1 MREVVTEKIFSGE
14 EDLIQIST
22 EDRLWDLVEKMKR
35 LEKYIPCVINDVA
48 VIGIDKEQELFL
60 QEQCSNIAVNLHG
73 SPLKVGSIDPYKPEN
88 AICIQK
94 DGMFL
99 AYPGE
104 YGYEIRPLISV
115 GYISILKRLEMDCGA
130 MMRFDIKGGD
140 RLPLPVREKGQILTR
155 VAQLNSKLCYVIT
168 LDGCVPGVVSDQYV
182 PLPYIDLLKAMKKV
196 VTKEHPDLEF
206 HSGTLSFEYLM
217 DLERVLYKKM
227 TKDELID
234 KLIAYKNIECH
245 DRAIAHE
252 FLCMQKENPSRMN
265 FVTHRLTDIA
275 DPKRVAEE
283 IRRVKAERTA
293 SAQQPIKDELTDTI
307 PVYVTLYK
315 NIRFKK
321 RFDVTLDQ
329 LERLKEEDSAESKEV
344 PITLLDETLNLMD
357 ATLDALNATNEADL
371 GYELEYS
378 FSYGDPEQPLDGSE
392 TEEEV
397 PVAEADDSDVNSEM
411 ESVLFDWH

>member
-1 MREVVTEKIFSGE
+1 MAKPEYAIREVSLAE
-14 EDLIQIST
+14 
-22 EDRLWDLVEKMKR
+22 
-35 LEKYIPCVINDVA
+35 VI
-48 VIGIDKEQELFL
+48 LFL
-60 QEQCSNIAVNLHG
+60 LSVI
-73 SPLKVGSIDPYKPEN
+73 I
-88 AICIQK
+88 
-94 DGMFL
+94 L
-99 AYPGE
+99 AAYH
-104 YGYEIRPLISV
+104 
-115 GYISILKRLEMDCGA
+115 
-130 MMRFDIKGGD
+130 FDY
-140 RLPLPVREKGQILTR
+140 R
-155 VAQLNSKLCYVIT
+155 VATYIIFLDFFQLFKIIVALRQLMETKRHQKMFGS
-168 LDGCVPGVVSDQYV
+168 
-182 PLPYIDLLKAMKKV
+182 LPDAYYYDERKY
-196 VTKEHPDLEF
+196 H
-206 HSGTLSFEYLM
+206 M

-252 FLCMQKENPSRMN
+252 FLCMQKEDPSRMN

-371 GYELEYS
+371 DYELEYS

>member
-1 MREVVTEKIFSGE
+1 MSNGKKLGVKSKVSDNYLVTGNDYEKFQEALHDMDNRTVIIPVRNPESMRIH
-14 EDLIQIST
+14 
-22 EDRLWDLVEKMKR
+22 
-35 LEKYIPCVINDVA
+35 CVIA
-48 VIGIDKEQELFL
+48 KSDK
-60 QEQCSNIAVNLHG
+60 
-73 SPLKVGSIDPYKPEN
+73 
-88 AICIQK
+88 
-94 DGMFL
+94 
-99 AYPGE
+99 
-104 YGYEIRPLISV
+104 
-115 GYISILKRLEMDCGA
+115 
-130 MMRFDIKGGD
+130 
-140 RLPLPVREKGQILTR
+140 
-155 VAQLNSKLCYVIT
+155 
-168 LDGCVPGVVSDQYV
+168 
-182 PLPYIDLLKAMKKV
+182 
-196 VTKEHPDLEF
+196 
-206 HSGTLSFEYLM
+206 
-217 DLERVLYKKM
+217 
-227 TKDELID
+227 
-234 KLIAYKNIECH
+234 
-245 DRAIAHE
+245 E
-252 FLCMQKENPSRMN
+252 FLCMQKEDPSRMN

-371 GYELEYS
+371 DYELEYS

>member
-1 MREVVTEKIFSGE
+1 
-14 EDLIQIST
+14 
-22 EDRLWDLVEKMKR
+22 
-35 LEKYIPCVINDVA
+35 
-48 VIGIDKEQELFL
+48 
-60 QEQCSNIAVNLHG
+60 
-73 SPLKVGSIDPYKPEN
+73 
-88 AICIQK
+88 
-94 DGMFL
+94 
-99 AYPGE
+99 
-104 YGYEIRPLISV
+104 
-115 GYISILKRLEMDCGA
+115 
-130 MMRFDIKGGD
+130 
-140 RLPLPVREKGQILTR
+140 
-155 VAQLNSKLCYVIT
+155 
-168 LDGCVPGVVSDQYV
+168 
-182 PLPYIDLLKAMKKV
+182 
-196 VTKEHPDLEF
+196 
-206 HSGTLSFEYLM
+206 M

-252 FLCMQKENPSRMN
+252 FLCMQKEDPSRMN

-307 PVYVTLYK
+307 PAYVTLYK

-371 GYELEYS
+371 DYELEYS

-397 PVAEADDSDVNSEM
+397 PVAKADDSDVNSEM

>member
-1 MREVVTEKIFSGE
+1 MAKPEYAIREVSLAE
-14 EDLIQIST
+14 
-22 EDRLWDLVEKMKR
+22 
-35 LEKYIPCVINDVA
+35 VI
-48 VIGIDKEQELFL
+48 LFL
-60 QEQCSNIAVNLHG
+60 LSAIILAAYHFDYRVATYIIFLDFFQSFKIIVALRQLMETKRHQKMFGSLPDAYYYDSLLMRKYNWIWTNI
-73 SPLKVGSIDPYKPEN
+73 
-88 AICIQK
+88 
-94 DGMFL
+94 
-99 AYPGE
+99 
-104 YGYEIRPLISV
+104 LISLLAIAAAPCLFSA
-115 GYISILKRLEMDCGA
+115 G
-130 MMRFDIKGGD
+130 
-140 RLPLPVREKGQILTR
+140 
-155 VAQLNSKLCYVIT
+155 LNIIFKNNKY
-168 LDGCVPGVVSDQYV
+168 DERKY
-182 PLPYIDLLKAMKKV
+182 
-196 VTKEHPDLEF
+196 H
-206 HSGTLSFEYLM
+206 M

-252 FLCMQKENPSRMN
+252 FLCMQKEDPSRMN

-371 GYELEYS
+371 DYELEYS

-397 PVAEADDSDVNSEM
+397 PVAKADDSDVNSEM

>member
-1 MREVVTEKIFSGE
+1 MAKPEYAIREVSLAE
-14 EDLIQIST
+14 
-22 EDRLWDLVEKMKR
+22 
-35 LEKYIPCVINDVA
+35 VI
-48 VIGIDKEQELFL
+48 LFL
-60 QEQCSNIAVNLHG
+60 LSAIILAAYHFDYRVATYIIFLDFFQSFKIIVALRQLMETKRHQKMFGSLPDAYYYDSLLMRKYNWIWTNI
-73 SPLKVGSIDPYKPEN
+73 
-88 AICIQK
+88 
-94 DGMFL
+94 
-99 AYPGE
+99 
-104 YGYEIRPLISV
+104 LISLLAIAAAPCLFSAGFQTMV
-115 GYISILKRLEMDCGA
+115 KRFLRLLFFFLE
-130 MMRFDIKGGD
+130 
-140 RLPLPVREKGQILTR
+140 RL
-155 VAQLNSKLCYVIT
+155 
-168 LDGCVPGVVSDQYV
+168 D
-182 PLPYIDLLKAMKKV
+182 
-196 VTKEHPDLEF
+196 H
-206 HSGTLSFEYLM
+206 M

-252 FLCMQKENPSRMN
+252 FLCMQKEDPSRMN

-371 GYELEYS
+371 DYELEYS

>member
-1 MREVVTEKIFSGE
+1 MAKPEYAIREVSLAE
-14 EDLIQIST
+14 
-22 EDRLWDLVEKMKR
+22 
-35 LEKYIPCVINDVA
+35 VI
-48 VIGIDKEQELFL
+48 LFL
-60 QEQCSNIAVNLHG
+60 LS
-73 SPLKVGSIDPYKPEN
+73 
-88 AICIQK
+88 AII
-94 DGMFL
+94 L
-99 AYPGE
+99 AAYH
-104 YGYEIRPLISV
+104 
-115 GYISILKRLEMDCGA
+115 
-130 MMRFDIKGGD
+130 FDY
-140 RLPLPVREKGQILTR
+140 R
-155 VAQLNSKLCYVIT
+155 VATYIIFLDFFQSFKIIVALRQLMEDERKY
-168 LDGCVPGVVSDQYV
+168 
-182 PLPYIDLLKAMKKV
+182 
-196 VTKEHPDLEF
+196 H
-206 HSGTLSFEYLM
+206 M

-252 FLCMQKENPSRMN
+252 FLCMQKEDPSRMN

-371 GYELEYS
+371 DYELEYS

-397 PVAEADDSDVNSEM
+397 PVAKADDSDVNSEM

>member
-1 MREVVTEKIFSGE
+1 MAKPEYAIREVSLAE
-14 EDLIQIST
+14 
-22 EDRLWDLVEKMKR
+22 
-35 LEKYIPCVINDVA
+35 VI
-48 VIGIDKEQELFL
+48 LFL
-60 QEQCSNIAVNLHG
+60 LS
-73 SPLKVGSIDPYKPEN
+73 
-88 AICIQK
+88 AII
-94 DGMFL
+94 L
-99 AYPGE
+99 AAYH
-104 YGYEIRPLISV
+104 
-115 GYISILKRLEMDCGA
+115 
-130 MMRFDIKGGD
+130 FDY
-140 RLPLPVREKGQILTR
+140 R
-155 VAQLNSKLCYVIT
+155 VATYIIFLDFFQSFKIIVALRQLMETKRHQKMFGS
-168 LDGCVPGVVSDQYV
+168 
-182 PLPYIDLLKAMKKV
+182 LPDAY
-196 VTKEHPDLEF
+196 
-206 HSGTLSFEYLM
+206 Y
-217 DLERVLYKKM
+217 LYKKM

-252 FLCMQKENPSRMN
+252 FLCMQKEDPSRMN

-371 GYELEYS
+371 DYELEYS

-397 PVAEADDSDVNSEM
+397 PVAKADDSDVNSEM

>member
-1 MREVVTEKIFSGE
+1 
-14 EDLIQIST
+14 
-22 EDRLWDLVEKMKR
+22 
-35 LEKYIPCVINDVA
+35 
-48 VIGIDKEQELFL
+48 
-60 QEQCSNIAVNLHG
+60 
-73 SPLKVGSIDPYKPEN
+73 
-88 AICIQK
+88 
-94 DGMFL
+94 
-99 AYPGE
+99 
-104 YGYEIRPLISV
+104 
-115 GYISILKRLEMDCGA
+115 
-130 MMRFDIKGGD
+130 
-140 RLPLPVREKGQILTR
+140 
-155 VAQLNSKLCYVIT
+155 
-168 LDGCVPGVVSDQYV
+168 
-182 PLPYIDLLKAMKKV
+182 
-196 VTKEHPDLEF
+196 
-206 HSGTLSFEYLM
+206 M

-252 FLCMQKENPSRMN
+252 FLCMQKEDPSRMN
-265 FVTHRLTDIA
+265 FVTHRFADIA
-275 DPKRVAEE
+275 DPKRVSEE

-293 SAQQPIKDELTDTI
+293 SAQQPAEDDLTDTI

-321 RFDVTLDQ
+321 RFDVTPDQ
-329 LERLKEEDSAESKEV
+329 LEKLKKEDSAESKEV

>member
-1 MREVVTEKIFSGE
+1 
-14 EDLIQIST
+14 
-22 EDRLWDLVEKMKR
+22 
-35 LEKYIPCVINDVA
+35 
-48 VIGIDKEQELFL
+48 
-60 QEQCSNIAVNLHG
+60 
-73 SPLKVGSIDPYKPEN
+73 
-88 AICIQK
+88 
-94 DGMFL
+94 
-99 AYPGE
+99 
-104 YGYEIRPLISV
+104 
-115 GYISILKRLEMDCGA
+115 
-130 MMRFDIKGGD
+130 
-140 RLPLPVREKGQILTR
+140 
-155 VAQLNSKLCYVIT
+155 
-168 LDGCVPGVVSDQYV
+168 
-182 PLPYIDLLKAMKKV
+182 
-196 VTKEHPDLEF
+196 
-206 HSGTLSFEYLM
+206 M

-252 FLCMQKENPSRMN
+252 FLCMQKEDPSRMN
-265 FVTHRLTDIA
+265 FVTH
-275 DPKRVAEE
+275 
-283 IRRVKAERTA
+283 
-293 SAQQPIKDELTDTI
+293 
-307 PVYVTLYK
+307 VYVTLYK

>member
-1 MREVVTEKIFSGE
+1 MHAKRRSVT
-14 EDLIQIST
+14 
-22 EDRLWDLVEKMKR
+22 
-35 LEKYIPCVINDVA
+35 N
-48 VIGIDKEQELFL
+48 
-60 QEQCSNIAVNLHG
+60 
-73 SPLKVGSIDPYKPEN
+73 
-88 AICIQK
+88 
-94 DGMFL
+94 
-99 AYPGE
+99 
-104 YGYEIRPLISV
+104 
-115 GYISILKRLEMDCGA
+115 
-130 MMRFDIKGGD
+130 
-140 RLPLPVREKGQILTR
+140 
-155 VAQLNSKLCYVIT
+155 
-168 LDGCVPGVVSDQYV
+168 
-182 PLPYIDLLKAMKKV
+182 
-196 VTKEHPDLEF
+196 
-206 HSGTLSFEYLM
+206 
-217 DLERVLYKKM
+217 
-227 TKDELID
+227 
-234 KLIAYKNIECH
+234 
-245 DRAIAHE
+245 
-252 FLCMQKENPSRMN
+252 
-265 FVTHRLTDIA
+265 IA

-371 GYELEYS
+371 DYELEYS

>member
-1 MREVVTEKIFSGE
+1 MAKPEYAIREVSLAE
-14 EDLIQIST
+14 
-22 EDRLWDLVEKMKR
+22 
-35 LEKYIPCVINDVA
+35 VI
-48 VIGIDKEQELFL
+48 LFL
-60 QEQCSNIAVNLHG
+60 LSVI
-73 SPLKVGSIDPYKPEN
+73 I
-88 AICIQK
+88 
-94 DGMFL
+94 L
-99 AYPGE
+99 AAYH
-104 YGYEIRPLISV
+104 
-115 GYISILKRLEMDCGA
+115 
-130 MMRFDIKGGD
+130 FDY
-140 RLPLPVREKGQILTR
+140 R
-155 VAQLNSKLCYVIT
+155 VATYIIFLDFFQLFKIIVALRQ
-168 LDGCVPGVVSDQYV
+168 L
-182 PLPYIDLLKAMKKV
+182 ME
-196 VTKEHPDLEF
+196 TKRHIIFKNNKYDERKYH
-206 HSGTLSFEYLM
+206 M

-252 FLCMQKENPSRMN
+252 FLCMQKEDPSRMN

>member
-1 MREVVTEKIFSGE
+1 
-14 EDLIQIST
+14 
-22 EDRLWDLVEKMKR
+22 
-35 LEKYIPCVINDVA
+35 
-48 VIGIDKEQELFL
+48 
-60 QEQCSNIAVNLHG
+60 
-73 SPLKVGSIDPYKPEN
+73 
-88 AICIQK
+88 
-94 DGMFL
+94 
-99 AYPGE
+99 
-104 YGYEIRPLISV
+104 
-115 GYISILKRLEMDCGA
+115 
-130 MMRFDIKGGD
+130 
-140 RLPLPVREKGQILTR
+140 
-155 VAQLNSKLCYVIT
+155 
-168 LDGCVPGVVSDQYV
+168 
-182 PLPYIDLLKAMKKV
+182 
-196 VTKEHPDLEF
+196 
-206 HSGTLSFEYLM
+206 M

-252 FLCMQKENPSRMN
+252 FLYMQKEDPSRMN

-344 PITLLDETLNLMD
+344 TSKRSLLHSWMK
-357 ATLDALNATNEADL
+357 
-371 GYELEYS
+371 
-378 FSYGDPEQPLDGSE
+378 
-392 TEEEV
+392 
-397 PVAEADDSDVNSEM
+397 
-411 ESVLFDWH
+411 H

>member
-1 MREVVTEKIFSGE
+1 MAKPEYAIREVSLAE
-14 EDLIQIST
+14 
-22 EDRLWDLVEKMKR
+22 
-35 LEKYIPCVINDVA
+35 VI
-48 VIGIDKEQELFL
+48 LFL
-60 QEQCSNIAVNLHG
+60 LSAIILAAYHFDYRLATYIIFLDFFQSFKIIVALRQLMETKRHHSKMTSIWTACIRNIIFKNNKYDERKYH
-73 SPLKVGSIDPYKPEN
+73 
-88 AICIQK
+88 
-94 DGMFL
+94 
-99 AYPGE
+99 
-104 YGYEIRPLISV
+104 
-115 GYISILKRLEMDCGA
+115 
-130 MMRFDIKGGD
+130 
-140 RLPLPVREKGQILTR
+140 
-155 VAQLNSKLCYVIT
+155 
-168 LDGCVPGVVSDQYV
+168 
-182 PLPYIDLLKAMKKV
+182 
-196 VTKEHPDLEF
+196 
-206 HSGTLSFEYLM
+206 M

-252 FLCMQKENPSRMN
+252 FLCMQKEDPSRMN

>member
-1 MREVVTEKIFSGE
+1 MSDLTHLFTIGQPVRCRLDEKFYKGTVKETFRIILSWIFP
-14 EDLIQIST
+14 
-22 EDRLWDLVEKMKR
+22 RFR
-35 LEKYIPCVINDVA
+35 
-48 VIGIDKEQELFL
+48 
-60 QEQCSNIAVNLHG
+60 NIAG
-73 SPLKVGSIDPYKPEN
+73 SKMTSIWT
-88 AICIQK
+88 ACIRNIIFK
-94 DGMFL
+94 NNKYDERK
-99 AYPGE
+99 Y
-104 YGYEIRPLISV
+104 
-115 GYISILKRLEMDCGA
+115 
-130 MMRFDIKGGD
+130 
-140 RLPLPVREKGQILTR
+140 
-155 VAQLNSKLCYVIT
+155 
-168 LDGCVPGVVSDQYV
+168 
-182 PLPYIDLLKAMKKV
+182 
-196 VTKEHPDLEF
+196 H
-206 HSGTLSFEYLM
+206 M
-217 DLERVLYKKM
+217 DLERELYKKM

-252 FLCMQKENPSRMN
+252 FLCMQKEDPSRMN